1 MIKNNEV
8 IDLKKARLELAV
20 KRGYRNWVT
29 HFKEAFDLK
38 TRPSDISSE
47 TLCQLAKG
55 KSENAFCLY
64 DLIMNLLGLG
74 SGFELNELDSEN
86 KMIVIDRYLF
96 LLDIVRYEYMKR
108 AGWLESYPGEN
119 LALVEMI
126 IDFAELGP
134 SLQARLPELSQNHAD
149 YKLFLEM
156 NTFEKTEFIRK
167 LIPEILKEIEREV
180 REK

>member
-8 IDLKKARLELAV
+8 IDLRKARLELAA

-29 HFKEAFDLK
+29 RFKEAFYFK
-38 TRPSDISSE
+38 TRPCDISSE
-47 TLCQLAKG
+47 TLSHLAKG
-55 KSENAFCLY
+55 KGENAFCLY
-64 DLIMNLLGLG
+64 DLIMNLLELG
-74 SGFELNELDSEN
+74 SGFELNELDSEE
-86 KMIVIDRYLF
+86 KMTVIDRYLF
-96 LLDIVRYEYMKR
+96 VLDIIRFEYMKR

-119 LALVEMI
+119 LALAEVI
-126 IDFAELGP
+126 IDFTKLGP
-134 SLQARLPELSQNHAD
+134 SLKARLPDLSPDHPN
-149 YKLFLEM
+149 YNLFLEM